1 MRSRCVALSTVDCS
15 SAKAWNRED
24 SQTILDYGIGVFIVK
39 VNILMNMRNVK
50 CQKSSLEV
58 NYDTLI

>member
-1 MRSRCVALSTVDCS
+1 MVDCS

-50 CQKSSLEV
+50 CQKSGLEV